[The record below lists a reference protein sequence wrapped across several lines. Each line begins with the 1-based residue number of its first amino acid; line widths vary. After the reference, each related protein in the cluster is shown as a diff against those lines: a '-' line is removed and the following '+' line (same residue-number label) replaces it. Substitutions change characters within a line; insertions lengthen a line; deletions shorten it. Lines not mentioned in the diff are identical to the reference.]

1 MTGVSSTTTTR
12 MSSSRPYSRSGRSD
26 PIRDPAT
33 ERAPDGHP
41 AEEPGQDRRD
51 RLGRV
56 AEDQHQLARPDDLV
70 DQPGGAGQDEDVE
83 DDAANEF
90 GSWIHGRRIARHGT
104 NLPANI
110 AVLKTRSNAPD
121 TSGQPNRN
129 QDDRRPAR
137 IHA

>member
-1 MTGVSSTTTTR
+1 MQTSVAVTVNVYGKPLLSPVTVI
-12 MSSSRPYSRSGRSD
+12 GE
-26 PIRDPAT
+26 PAP
-33 ERAPDGHP
+33 ERGADGHP
-41 AEEPGQDRRD
+41 TEEPGQDRRHG
-51 RLGRV
+51 LGRV
-56 AEDQHQLARPDDLV
+56 AEDQDELTCPDDLI
-70 DQPGGAGQDEDVE
+70 DQPGRAGQDEDVE

-90 GSWIHGRRIARHGT
+90 GSWIHGRLIARHGT